1 MSRHLPFS
9 PKDVIFFVAM
19 KIRIWAALVSLSLA
33 FELAACGRN
42 VSDQQAAAPVRSDPA
57 QSKAETSFEGT
68 ILFQSDEDGD
78 NDIYRLT
85 AEGVRKLTDN
95 TWSDEYPR
103 WSPDGTKIAF
113 SANPLGNYDIFVMNA
128 DGSNL
133 TAVLDSPADE
143 TDPAWLP
150 GGTALAFTRGD
161 ALWQI
166 ELKTKSISRVFPGF
180 SRAHGLSDF
189 SSNGELTAF
198 TGKRFAGWDVFLG
211 YISEGRWAAL
221 TSGGKGC
228 RPRFSRDG
236 TKISFV
242 SSKADGKGDIWV
254 MKADGSEKTRLT
266 SRDDT
271 YDYYPSWSGDGT
283 RIVFSSGTVHSW
295 KEGQWSLFLVDAAT
309 KKVTPL
315 FSAFQRAVFPDWH

>member
-1 MSRHLPFS
+1 
-9 PKDVIFFVAM
+9 M
-19 KIRIWAALVSLSLA
+19 KIRIWVAAVSLSLA
-33 FELAACGRN
+33 FGLAVCGRK
-42 VSDQQAAAPVRSDPA
+42 VSDQQAAAPARSDPA
-57 QSKAETSFEGT
+57 RAKPEASFEGT

-78 NDIYRLT
+78 NDIYRMT

-113 SANPLGNYDIFVMNA
+113 SANPLGHYDIFVMDA

-143 TDPAWLP
+143 TEPAWLP

-161 ALWQI
+161 ALWKI
-166 ELKTKSISRVFPGF
+166 ELRTKSIRQVFPDF
-180 SRAHGLSDF
+180 SRAHGLIDF
-189 SSNGELTAF
+189 SPDGKQATF

-211 YISEGRWAAL
+211 DVSEGRCAAL
-221 TSGGKGC
+221 TSGGKSC
-228 RPRFSRDG
+228 RPRFSKNG
-236 TKISFV
+236 TKIAFV
-242 SSKADGKGDIWV
+242 SAKADGKGDIWV
-254 MKADGSEKTRLT
+254 MKADGGEKTRLT

-271 YDYYPSWSGDGT
+271 YDYYPSWSGDGA

-295 KEGQWSLFLVDAAT
+295 KEGQWSLFLLDVAT

-315 FSAFQRAVFPDWH
+315 FSVFRRAVFPDWH